1 VVARATTKAN
11 VTDWPPIAPELLA
24 RLSLDQGAFVA
35 AMRRF
40 LGSFDRRDLTED
52 DIARAFGYP
61 WPRPPASFLIDG
73 EATKPLDAV
82 ADVAAG
88 ARYPLLAFGSNGA
101 PDTLVRKLA
110 GLPPG
115 ERRLPVVAGDLHDF
129 DVCAA
134 AHPTFYA
141 SLPAT
146 LFPSPTTVLRASILW
161 VSEPQLTALAWT
173 EVSYHLGCLDGISFA
188 PDIPGAQ
195 PIDSAYAFV
204 SRWGAHC
211 VEGEVAA
218 LAALPA
224 AARTVPAYTQEELLG
239 RLARD
244 ALGPG
249 ATARDLVAA
258 IYEDFGAAAAVI
270 ASVAQRTARPF
281 TSDRFTRFPSGPT
294 A

>member
-1 VVARATTKAN
+1 M
-11 VTDWPPIAPELLA
+11 TDWPPIAAPELVA
-24 RLSLDQGAFVA
+24 RLSLGQDAFVA
-35 AMRRF
+35 AISRF
-40 LGSFDRRDLTED
+40 FGAFDRRDLTED
-52 DIARAFGYP
+52 DVARAFGYP
-61 WPRPPASFLIDG
+61 GPRPPASFLIDG
-73 EATKPLDAV
+73 DTTEPLDAV
-82 ADVAAG
+82 ADVAG
-88 ARYPLLAFGSNGA
+88 EARYPLLAFGSNGA
-101 PDTLVRKLA
+101 PDTLIRKLA
-110 GLPPG
+110 GLGPS

-146 LFPSPTTVLRASILW
+146 LFPSPGTVLRASILW

-173 EVSYHLGCLDGISFA
+173 EVSYYFGRLGGIHFA
-188 PDIPGAQ
+188 PDLPGA
-195 PIDSAYAFV
+195 PTVDRAFAFV

-224 AARTVPAYTQEELLG
+224 ATRTVPAYTQEELLG

-244 ALGPG
+244 VLGPD

-258 IYEDFGAAAAVI
+258 IYEDFGAAAAMI
-270 ASVAQRTARPF
+270 APVARRTARPF
-281 TSDRFTRFPSGPT
+281 ASDRFTRFPSEAP